1 MLLRWLPF
9 SHNHGVQLQPDGQME
24 IFGNVSGEMYLA
36 KCTKWSIEHTS
47 LHTWPNFSHTCLM
60 TTDLPHFPRG
70 RPHFIFFCYYGL
82 LRVDVLMYELLA
94 DSTTGFS
101 FSRLAKDL
109 ASIQVEA
116 QDG

>member
-1 MLLRWLPF
+1 
-9 SHNHGVQLQPDGQME
+9 
-24 IFGNVSGEMYLA
+24 
-36 KCTKWSIEHTS
+36 
-47 LHTWPNFSHTCLM
+47 
-60 TTDLPHFPRG
+60 
-70 RPHFIFFCYYGL
+70 
-82 LRVDVLMYELLA
+82 MYELLA